1 MTVYLFSD
9 IFKNFKRF
17 FNIDN
22 VKESHFLYDITF
34 GFMPRKFECNDEDK
48 IIYDEEDEVPE
59 MYFMTEG
66 IIGIGFSVVANGMTN
81 DPYFITKKLQ
91 CVQNVLICD
100 HYVVNLCKSQFIY
113 MALNKDVKGFALT
126 KKFLH
131 ETVFPKYPHITSKM
145 QAESMRLYKKTIF
158 KPVNDERKIKIQQ
171 LNKKS
176 VYRQIQFI
184 DKDTNIK
191 ESQYNSK
198 QDALGHE
205 KNKILAEKIIS

>member
-1 MTVYLFSD
+1 
-9 IFKNFKRF
+9 
-17 FNIDN
+17 
-22 VKESHFLYDITF
+22 
-34 GFMPRKFECNDEDK
+34 
-48 IIYDEEDEVPE
+48 
-59 MYFMTEG
+59 
-66 IIGIGFSVVANGMTN
+66 
-81 DPYFITKKLQ
+81 
-91 CVQNVLICD
+91 
-100 HYVVNLCKSQFIY
+100 

-145 QAESMRLYKKTIF
+145 QSESMRLYKKTIF

-205 KNKILAEKIIS
+205 KNKILAEKIISQNLNDNIGEIQQQLTKVSENIKHVSNTFDQKLVDVIKEIE